1 MGNELLA
8 SKIVVVEEEPA
19 IRQIEGVSTNVL
31 AMLGVTERGPVNEAK
46 RVTSFEEWQRIY
58 GRDIL
63 NGYAAQACRGFFRN
77 GGTQLEFMR
86 VVHHTDITNAATKT
100 SSPSS
105 VQLLTAPTAPT
116 AGSILG
122 TELEPFEIV
131 TGQTLSVDVD
141 GGGPVVATF
150 TGTKA
155 TRTSGNAEPFALSN
169 GVTLLVDIDGA
180 GPQTIAFLTSEF
192 VSIGAA
198 TAAEVAA
205 VINAKI
211 SGAAASV
218 VGGAVV
224 ITSDTAGTDST
235 VEVTGGTGAAALAF
249 PAGVGSGGGNV
260 ANLLAVTVAEV
271 KTIVELAVAG
281 CTVNDVGGA
290 VQIVSN
296 TTGAGS
302 SIQVVAGSTAAAALG
317 LDNAVHPG
325 STGAAVNALLV
336 SGKTDGSFGNALSAC
351 VRAATSGDA
360 NEFNFEV
367 CQDGVVLEAFPNVS
381 MNPNADNFVVT
392 VVNSES
398 NGSNLVS
405 VTDNSVGSYPDNRPA
420 NGTSSNMTGGD
431 DGLVG
436 IADTDF
442 LGSAVSGLGLRA
454 FDTKEDVSILCCPDR
469 ITQGVQLGLITYAE
483 ITRGGSMFVVL
494 DPPSGQSAT
503 AIITYVET
511 TAGLLNL
518 SEFGAIYWPQVKVTN
533 PNRTIFGTSDTI
545 VVPPSGHIAGVYART
560 DASRPGGVY
569 VPPAGVD
576 NGILQGVVGFETAE
590 VLDETKRDLVYPKRI
605 NPLTTGKGFP
615 RFIDGTRT
623 LKAGGNFPTV
633 AERRGVIY
641 IEQSIKRG
649 LQFARHKNNTP
660 ALRRTVDRT
669 VNAFLLTQWKLE
681 AFRGATPQTSFFV
694 DVGEALNPTSE
705 VFAGRL
711 NVRVGLA
718 TNKPIDWAILR
729 FSQDTR
735 AIDEELAAAGL

>member
-8 SKIVVVEEEPA
+8 SKVIVVEEEPA

-31 AMLGVTERGPVNEAK
+31 AMPGITERGPVNEAK

-63 NGYAAQACRGFFRN
+63 NGYAAQAVRGFFQN

-100 SSPSS
+100 SAASS

-116 AGSILG
+116 AGTILG
-122 TELEPFEIV
+122 SEFEPFELV
-131 TGQTLSVDVD
+131 TSDTLSVDVD
-141 GGGPVVATF
+141 AGGTVVATF
-150 TGTKA
+150 TGTKGS
-155 TRTSGNAEPFALSN
+155 RTSGNTQPFALAD

-180 GPQTIAFLTSEF
+180 GPQTITFLTAEF

-211 SGAAASV
+211 SGANASA

-224 ITSDTAGTDST
+224 ITSDTVGTDST

-249 PAGVGSGGGNV
+249 PAGVGSGSGNV
-260 ANLLAVTVAEV
+260 ANMSAVTVAEV
-271 KTIVELAVAG
+271 KSVVEAAVAG
-281 CTVNDVGGA
+281 CTVNDVDGR

-296 TTGAGS
+296 TTGASS
-302 SIQVVAGSTAAAALG
+302 SIQVLAVSTADTKLG

-336 SGKTDGSFGNALSAC
+336 SGKTDGTFGDALSAC
-351 VRAATSGDA
+351 VSAATSGDA

-367 CQDGVVLEAFPNVS
+367 CQDGVVLESFPNVS
-381 MNPNADNFVVT
+381 MDPGAANFVVT
-392 VVNSES
+392 VVNADP
-398 NGSNLVS
+398 NGSNLVA
-405 VTDNSVGSYPDNRPA
+405 VTDNSVGDYPDNRPA

-454 FDTKEDVSILCCPDR
+454 FDTKDDVSLLCCPDR
-469 ITQGVQLGLITYAE
+469 ITTGVQLGMITYAE
-483 ITRGGSMFVVL
+483 ITRGGSIFVVL
-494 DPPSGQSAT
+494 DPPAGQTAT
-503 AIITYVET
+503 GMITYTET
-511 TAGLLNL
+511 TAGLLGL
-518 SEFGAIYWPQVKVTN
+518 SEFAAIYWPQVKVTN
-533 PNRTIFGTSDTI
+533 PNKTLFGTSETV
-545 VVPPSGHIAGVYART
+545 VVPPCGHVAGVYART

-569 VPPAGVD
+569 IPPAGVD
-576 NGILQGVVGFETAE
+576 VGILQGVVGFETDE
-590 VLDETKRDLVYPKRI
+590 VIDESKRDLVYPKRI
-605 NPLTTGKGFP
+605 NPLTTGKSLP
-615 RFIDGTRT
+615 RYIDGTRT
-623 LKAGGNFPTV
+623 LKAGGNFPTI

-641 IEQSIKRG
+641 IEQSLKRG

-669 VNAFLLTQWKLE
+669 TNAFLLTQWRLG
-681 AFRGATPQTSFFV
+681 AFRGETPETSFFV
-694 DVGEALNPTSE
+694 DVGAGLNPASE

-718 TNKPIDWAILR
+718 TNKPTDWVILR

-735 AIDEELAAAGL
+735 ALDEELAAAGL